1 MLPASVPL
9 IFILPLVGRWYDKAG
24 TRPPMLTGYLL
35 LPASGVVLALGGVT
49 FNYWLV
55 MPGLLL
61 YGGARGRPYRQTP
74 SQQIAQAT
82 DGTRAPSVL
91 RARG

>member
-1 MLPASVPL
+1 LLPASVPL

-35 LPASGVVLALGGVT
+35 LPASGVVLALGGFT

-61 YGGARGRPYRQTP
+61 YVGLAV
-74 SQQIAQAT
+74 
-82 DGTRAPSVL
+82 VL
-91 RARG
+91 TVKLPRSR

>member
-1 MLPASVPL
+1 MPL
-9 IFILPLVGRWYDKAG
+9 IFILPLVGRCYDKAG

-35 LPASGVVLALGGVT
+35 LPASGVVLALAGVT

>member
-9 IFILPLVGRWYDKAG
+9 IFILPLVGRCYDKAG
-24 TRPPMLTGYLL
+24 NRPPMLTGYLL
-35 LPASGVVLALGGVT
+35 LPASGVVLALGGFT

-61 YGGARGRPYRQTP
+61 YGGLAV
-74 SQQIAQAT
+74 
-82 DGTRAPSVL
+82 VL
-91 RARG
+91 TVKLPRSR

>member
-1 MLPASVPL
+1 MPL

-82 DGTRAPSVL
+82 DGTRAPFVL

>member
-1 MLPASVPL
+1 MPL
-9 IFILPLVGRWYDKAG
+9 IFILPLVGRCYDKAG

-35 LPASGVVLALGGVT
+35 LPASGVVLALGGFT

>member
-1 MLPASVPL
+1 LLPASVPL
-9 IFILPLVGRWYDKAG
+9 IFILPLVGRCYDKAG

-35 LPASGVVLALGGVT
+35 LPASGVVLALGGFT

-74 SQQIAQAT
+74 SQQIAQTT

>member
-1 MLPASVPL
+1 MPL